1 MPVSPHQGVSLLDG
15 WFPLTLQI
23 LAAVV
28 LVVAVGWRTRRWR
41 LLWFPIA
48 VVVAV
53 GGAWAVHLYFDSEG
67 LATDPAP
74 WQLWVWV
81 GLSIGALAVLVL
93 GFTTARWWRRGVT
106 LVAVLLT
113 VLTTSVIL
121 NQWVGYY
128 PTLSA
133 AWGAITA
140 GPLPDQV
147 SASALPSLRSTTRTK
162 GAVVPMTTTDS
173 ISHFA
178 HRTEY
183 VYLPPAWFRGATPP
197 ALPVVMM
204 IAGEFNTPS
213 DWIRTGDAISIAD
226 TYAAKHGGEAP
237 VLAFVDAGGS
247 FNNDTECVNGPRGNV
262 ATHLTDEVRPAV
274 ISQFH
279 TASTAAQW
287 GIVGWSMGGT
297 CSVDLTVM
305 HPHLFSSY
313 VDIAGDAAPVA
324 GTAAQSVQRLFGGN
338 ASAAASFDP
347 ATVMARHGPYVGVS
361 ARYEEADQKGMPRWR
376 GNHAFHGG
384 GKHPP
389 GGQQGGA
396 GAGLGGRGD
405 GGTNDQSQAAAALC
419 ADNRKVDITCT
430 IDTRPGRHSWQFAAG
445 ALQDTLPWISH
456 QIGVTGS

>member
-15 WFPLTLQI
+15 WFPLSLQI
-23 LAAVV
+23 VAAVV
-28 LVVAVGWRTRRWR
+28 LILAIGWRTRRWR
-41 LLWFPIA
+41 LFWFPIA

-53 GGAWAVHLYFDSEG
+53 AGAWAVHLYFDSEG

-74 WQLWVWV
+74 WQLWLWV
-81 GLSIGALAVLVL
+81 GLSIGALAVLIL

-106 LVAVLLT
+106 VMAVLLT

-147 SASALPSLRSTTRTK
+147 SASTLPSMRDTTRTK
-162 GAVVPMTTTDS
+162 GAVVPMTTPDS

-183 VYLPPAWFRGATPP
+183 VYLPPAWFRGSTPP

-213 DWIRTGDAISIAD
+213 DWIRTGNAISIAD
-226 TYAAKHGGEAP
+226 AYAAAHGGQAP

-247 FNNDTECVNGPRGNV
+247 FNNDTECVNGPRGDV
-262 ATHLTDEVRPAV
+262 ATHLTDEIRPAV
-274 ISQFH
+274 ISRFH

-305 HPHLFSSY
+305 HPDLFSSY

-347 ATVMARHGPYVGVS
+347 ATVMKRHGPYVGVS
-361 ARYEEADQKGMPRWR
+361 ARYEEADQKRTPRWR
-376 GNHAFHGG
+376 GHGHASRGG
-384 GKHPP
+384 G
-389 GGQQGGA
+389 QGSSA

-405 GGTNDQSQAAAALC
+405 GGTNDQSQAAVSLC
-419 ADNRKVDITCT
+419 ADNRAVDISCT
-430 IDTRPGRHSWQFAAG
+430 IDSRPGRHSWQFASG
-445 ALQDTLPWISH
+445 ALQDTLPWLSH
-456 QIGVTGS
+456 QIGVAGS